1 MAFQM
6 NLCFAASSDVFFHLV
21 VHDENDG
28 TSETT
33 EDIREA
39 ALEESGNASFVF
51 HDLASAVD
59 RSTVQSSRALARL
72 HHHSTSDSI
81 DRVCDDSSKSL
92 NSETNT
98 EREHNVGFFGIVESH
113 RFYCVIKTEE
123 ASSVDDNSDNGDGES
138 LVEASNT
145 VSFVDLSHAVT
156 NTVELSLRSALSDI
170 SAESSSRKI
179 KRIDK
184 SHRRG
189 TSGSTSCQ
197 HTSEKLPKV
206 GFLVVSD
213 KELLVFFFEGE
224 IERLSWEVSDTISH
238 VSSPEGKQSLL
249 SIDSGE
255 AVHHSSVWLD
265 TSTFHL

>member
-59 RSTVQSSRALARL
+59 RSTVQSSRALKFESSLFNHVIIYLARL

-113 RFYCVIKTEE
+113 RLNF
-123 ASSVDDNSDNGDGES
+123 G
-138 LVEASNT
+138 
-145 VSFVDLSHAVT
+145 
-156 NTVELSLRSALSDI
+156 
-170 SAESSSRKI
+170 
-179 KRIDK
+179 
-184 SHRRG
+184 
-189 TSGSTSCQ
+189 
-197 HTSEKLPKV
+197 
-206 GFLVVSD
+206 
-213 KELLVFFFEGE
+213 
-224 IERLSWEVSDTISH
+224 
-238 VSSPEGKQSLL
+238 
-249 SIDSGE
+249 
-255 AVHHSSVWLD
+255 
-265 TSTFHL
+265 